1 MRFVVDIDGVIFD
14 SVCDLYGNYQ
24 VRAVNDSVVDRIKL
38 LYASGHEIVLHTGRH
53 WNHMDLTIK
62 QLKQHGVDYHTLVMG
77 KPVGDFYIDDRI
89 MSIDQFVQFKEAE
102 DE

>member
-1 MRFVVDIDGVIFD
+1 VIEKI
-14 SVCDLYGNYQ
+14 N
-24 VRAVNDSVVDRIKL
+24 A
-38 LYASGHEIVLHTGRH
+38 LYAADHEIILYTGRH
-53 WNHMDLTIK
+53 WNHMDRTIK

-102 DE
+102 DVK